1 MLFVHERRRS
11 RRTPKRDRSEQ
22 SNPRSRTGV
31 LRRSERTCSSST
43 SDDEVAGLQS
53 AIGSERSEQSNIGVS
68 VWGADRSRDCPS
80 ARRRP

>member
-11 RRTPKRDRSEQ
+11 RRTPKRDRSERSEQ

-43 SDDEVAGLQS
+43 SDDEVGERD
-53 AIGSERSEQSNIGVS
+53 GSERSEQSK
-68 VWGADRSRDCPS
+68 SRTAC
-80 ARRRP
+80 